1 MKADGFSLDDKRS
14 EVAENDIPDIIARFH
29 NLDGEKDRERT
40 EQSFFVPKQ
49 EIADNDYDLSINKY
63 KKTEYVAI
71 EYPPTSEI
79 MAELNDLYE
88 DLGGMLSELGDILN
102 E

>member
-1 MKADGFSLDDKRS
+1 M
-14 EVAENDIPDIIARFH
+14 
-29 NLDGEKDRERT
+29 
-40 EQSFFVPKQ
+40 PKQ

-63 KKTEYVAI
+63 KKTEYVAV

-79 MAELNDLYE
+79 MSELDGLYKE
-88 DLGGMLSELGDILN
+88 LGGMLSELGGFLN